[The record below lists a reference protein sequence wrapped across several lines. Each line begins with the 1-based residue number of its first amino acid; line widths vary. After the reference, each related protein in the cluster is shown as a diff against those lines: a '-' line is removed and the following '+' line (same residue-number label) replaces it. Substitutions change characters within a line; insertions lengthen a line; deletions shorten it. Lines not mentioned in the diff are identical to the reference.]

1 VAENVSKQ
9 SSKNHIKID
18 EIKRALQS
26 GDTDNA
32 ISLSKQTLKNLEDS
46 LEKTQE
52 NTQEKA
58 EVLYI
63 LAVAQ
68 RTKGLIG
75 EATET
80 IKTLIA
86 TDPNH
91 ARAHQENGYLSL
103 SAGNKPKAATAF
115 ARATRLNPALLS
127 SWQKLAPLY
136 SELNHPE
143 AQTFATQRID
153 YLTQMPAEMRGAQD
167 LMYEG
172 KLVIADKVCRRFLQN
187 HKHHAEAML
196 LLAEIGI
203 RLKLYHQA
211 EFLLESCVEI
221 HPNYEAARAEFVQL
235 LSKLGKFSQAKQQA
249 EILLNAH
256 PDNLQYLAAKAS
268 AMVGVGEVEPAIV
281 LYQQVIHDARNELP
295 GIQLLIGHAYKAN
308 GNLERAVAAYQQ
320 AYKIRPD
327 FGDAYWSLANTKTY
341 RFTDNELALMQAQL
355 DKVDIEQ
362 DDKVHLEFALAKAY
376 EDRQQFDTAF
386 SYYQNGNTLKN
397 HSSHYSQAKMSEQVA
412 AQKAFFNADFFS
424 THQNVGDQTP
434 DPVFIVGLPRAG
446 STLLEQILASHSQV
460 DGTMELHNV
469 MGLAARL
476 SGSKSGYPNVVSEI
490 DNEYFARFGKQ
501 FIEDTRCY
509 RQGAAFFIDKMPNNF
524 MHIGL
529 IKAMLPNAK
538 IIDARREPIACCFS
552 GYKQLF
558 AEGQEFSY
566 DLDNLVHYYQSYQSL
581 MTHWDEVLPSFVL
594 KVQHE
599 DVIDNLETQVR
610 RILDF
615 CELPFESSCLH
626 FYKTKRTI
634 KTPSSEQ
641 VRQPIN
647 SSAREQWK
655 KFETHLTP
663 LTNAFAAK
671 QLVPE

>member
-1 VAENVSKQ
+1 MVEDVDKHGN
-9 SSKNHIKID
+9 KNRINID
-18 EIKRALQS
+18 DIKRALQS
-26 GDTDNA
+26 GDTNKA
-32 ISLSKQTLKNLEDS
+32 ISLSQQALKQ
-46 LEKTQE
+46 
-52 NTQEKA
+52 
-58 EVLYI
+58 VLNSQDNEQQKVELLYV

-68 RTKGLIG
+68 RTKGLISD
-75 EATET
+75 ATAT
-80 IKTLIA
+80 VNTLIA

-103 SAGNKPKAATAF
+103 SSGNIPVAATAF

-136 SELNHPE
+136 LELNHDE
-143 AQTFATQRID
+143 GLKFATQRVE
-153 YLTQMPAEMRGAQD
+153 YLTQLPVEIRGARD

-172 KLVIADKVCRRFLQN
+172 KLAVADTVCRRFLQT
-187 HKHHAEAML
+187 HKHNVEAML
-196 LLAEIGI
+196 LLAEVGI
-203 RLKLYHQA
+203 KLKLYHKA

-221 HPNYEAARAEFVQL
+221 YPTHEAARSEFVQL

-249 EILLNAH
+249 ELLLNEH
-256 PDNLQYLAAKAS
+256 PNHHPYLAAKAS
-268 AMVGVGEVEPAIV
+268 AMVGIGEVEPAIS
-281 LYQQVIHDARNELP
+281 LYQKIINERNDLP
-295 GIQLLIGHAYKAN
+295 GIQLLLGHAYKAN
-308 GNLERAVAAYQQ
+308 GNIKQAVTAYQQ

-341 RFTDNELALMQAQL
+341 RFTDDELTLMQAQL

-362 DDKVHLEFALAKAY
+362 DDKTHLEFALAKAY
-376 EDRQQFDTAF
+376 EDRKQFDIAF
-386 SYYQNGNTLKN
+386 NYYKNGNTLKN
-397 HSSHYSQAKMSEQVA
+397 QRHLYSQVKMSEQIE
-412 AQKAFFNADFFS
+412 AQKSVFTADFFKA
-424 THQNVGDQTP
+424 HQKTGDQSR
-434 DPVFIVGLPRAG
+434 DPIFIVGLPRAG

-469 MGLAARL
+469 LGLAARL
-476 SGSKSGYPNVVSEI
+476 SGNKSGYPAVVNDI
-490 DNEYFARFGKQ
+490 DNDYFERFGKQ
-501 FIEDTRCY
+501 FIEQTQCY

-529 IKAMLPNAK
+529 IKTMLPNAK
-538 IIDARREPIACCFS
+538 IIDARRDPIACCFS

-566 DLDNLVHYYQSYQSL
+566 DLDNLIHYYQSYQAL
-581 MTHWDEVLPSFVL
+581 MTHWDTVLPGFVL

-599 DVIDNLETQVR
+599 DVIDDLETQVR
-610 RILDF
+610 RKLDF
-615 CELPFESSCLH
+615 CQLPYEPACLH

-647 SSAREQWK
+647 SDAKEQWK
-655 KFETHLTP
+655 NFETHLTP
-663 LTNAFAAK
+663 LTDAF
-671 QLVPE
+671 EG

>member
-18 EIKRALQS
+18 DIKRALQS
-26 GDTDNA
+26 GDTVNA
-32 ISLSKQTLKNLEDS
+32 ISLSKQALNNQKDS
-46 LEKTQE
+46 LG
-52 NTQEKA
+52 NTQEKN

-80 IKTLIA
+80 VKTLIA
-86 TDPNH
+86 TDPSH

-103 SAGNKPKAATAF
+103 SVGNKPSAATAF
-115 ARATRLNPALLS
+115 ANATRLNPALLS

-136 SELNHPE
+136 GELNHAE
-143 AQTFATQRID
+143 AQTFATKRID
-153 YLTQMPAEMRGAQD
+153 YLNKLPVEIRGAQD

-172 KLVIADKVCRRFLQN
+172 KLGIADKVCRRFLQK
-187 HKHHAEAML
+187 HKHHVEAML
-196 LLAEIGI
+196 LLAIIGI
-203 RLKLYHQA
+203 RLKLYHEA

-221 HPNYEAARAEFVQL
+221 HPNYEAARSEFVQL

-249 EILLNAH
+249 EILLNEH
-256 PDNLQYLAAKAS
+256 PNNLQYLAAKAS
-268 AMVGVGEVEPAIV
+268 AMVGVGEVDQAII
-281 LYQQVIHDARNELP
+281 LYQQVIKDARSDLP
-295 GIQLLIGHAYKAN
+295 GIQLLLGHAYKAN
-308 GNLERAVAAYQQ
+308 GNIEQAVAAYQQ
-320 AYKIRPD
+320 AYKIRSD

-341 RFTDNELALMQAQL
+341 RFTDDELTLMQTQL
-355 DKVDIEQ
+355 SKVDIEQ
-362 DDKVHLEFALAKAY
+362 DDKAHLEFALAKTY
-376 EDRQQFDTAF
+376 EDRKKFDNAF
-386 SYYQNGNTLKN
+386 MHYKNGNILKN
-397 HSSHYSQAKMSEQVA
+397 QRNHYSQAKLSEQIE
-412 AQKAFFNADFFS
+412 AQKSVFTADFFKD
-424 THQNVGDQTP
+424 HQDVGDQTP
-434 DPVFIVGLPRAG
+434 DPIFIVGLPRAG

-460 DGTMELHNV
+460 DGTMELHNIL
-469 MGLAARL
+469 GLAARL
-476 SGSKSGYPNVVSEI
+476 SGNKSGYPSVVNEI
-490 DNEYFARFGKQ
+490 DSKFFTRFGKQ
-501 FIEDTRCY
+501 FMQDTQCY

-529 IKAMLPNAK
+529 IKTILPNAK
-538 IIDARREPIACCFS
+538 IIDARRDPIACCFS

-581 MTHWDEVLPSFVL
+581 MAHWDSVLPGFIL

-599 DVIDNLETQVR
+599 DVIDDLETQVR

-615 CELPFESSCLH
+615 CQLPFESSCLH

-647 SSAREQWK
+647 SAARQQWK
-655 KFETHLTP
+655 NFETHLNP
-663 LTNAFAAK
+663 LINAFKA
-671 QLVPE
+671 Q

>member
-9 SSKNHIKID
+9 SSKHYIKID
-18 EIKRALQS
+18 EIKRALQA
-26 GDTDNA
+26 GDTDKA
-32 ISLSKQTLKNLEDS
+32 ISLSKQALDN
-46 LEKTQE
+46 QE
-52 NTQEKA
+52 NTQEKD

-80 IKTLIA
+80 LKTLIA
-86 TDPNH
+86 TDPSH

-103 SAGNKPKAATAF
+103 STGNKPSAATAF

-136 SELNHPE
+136 GELNHSE
-143 AQTFATQRID
+143 AQKFATQRVE
-153 YLTQMPAEMRGAQD
+153 YLSQLPVEIRGARD

-172 KLVIADKVCRRFLQN
+172 KLGLADTVCRRFLQN
-187 HKHHAEAML
+187 NKHHAEAML

-203 RLKLYHQA
+203 KLKLYHKA
-211 EFLLESCVEI
+211 EFLLESCIEI
-221 HPNYEAARAEFVQL
+221 HPKHEAARAEFVQL
-235 LSKLGKFSQAKQQA
+235 LSKLGKFSHAKQHA
-249 EILLNAH
+249 EHLLNAH
-256 PDNLQYLAAKAS
+256 PNNHQYIAAKAS
-268 AMVGVGEVEPAIV
+268 AMVGVGEVEQAIT
-281 LYQQVIHDARNELP
+281 LYQQVIGERNDLP
-295 GIQLLIGHAYKAN
+295 GIQLLLGHAYKAS
-308 GNLERAVAAYQQ
+308 GNIAQAVTSYQQ
-320 AYKIRPD
+320 AYKIRAD

-341 RFTDNELALMQAQL
+341 RFTDSELTLMQTQL

-362 DDKVHLEFALAKAY
+362 DDKAHLEFALAKAY
-376 EDRQQFDTAF
+376 EDRKKFDIAF
-386 SYYQNGNTLKN
+386 SYYQNGNAIKN
-397 HSSHYSQAKMSEQVA
+397 QRKLYSQTKMSEQIE
-412 AQKAFFNADFFS
+412 AQKSVFTADFFKA
-424 THQNVGDQTP
+424 HQNLGDQNP
-434 DPVFIVGLPRAG
+434 DPIFIVGLPRAG

-476 SGSKSGYPNVVSEI
+476 SGSNSGYPNVVNEI

-538 IIDARREPIACCFS
+538 IIDARRDPIACCFS

-558 AEGQEFSY
+558 AEGQDFSY
-566 DLDNLVHYYQSYQSL
+566 SLDNLIHYYQSYQSL
-581 MTHWDEVLPSFVL
+581 MTHWDAVLPGSVL

-599 DVIDNLETQVR
+599 DVIDGLETQVR

-615 CELPFESSCLH
+615 CHLPFEATCLH
-626 FYKTKRTI
+626 FYNTKRTI

-647 SSAREQWK
+647 ANARNQWK
-655 KFETHLTP
+655 NFERHLTP
-663 LTNAFAAK
+663 LINAFAAK
-671 QLVPE
+671 

>member
-9 SSKNHIKID
+9 SSKHHIKID
-18 EIKRALQS
+18 EIKRALQA
-26 GDTDNA
+26 GDTDKA
-32 ISLSKQTLKNLEDS
+32 ISLSKQSLNNQEKN
-46 LEKTQE
+46 QE
-52 NTQEKA
+52 NTQEKG

-80 IKTLIA
+80 VKTLIA
-86 TDPNH
+86 TEPSH
-91 ARAHQENGYLSL
+91 ARAHQESGYLSL
-103 SAGNKPKAATAF
+103 STGNKPSAATAF

-136 SELNHPE
+136 GELNHGE
-143 AQTFATQRID
+143 AQKFATQRVE
-153 YLTQMPAEMRGAQD
+153 YLSQLPVEIRGARD

-172 KLVIADKVCRRFLQN
+172 KLGLADTVCRRFLQN
-187 HKHHAEAML
+187 NKHHAEAML
-196 LLAEIGI
+196 LLAEVGI
-203 RLKLYHQA
+203 KLKLYHKA
-211 EFLLESCVEI
+211 EFLLESCIEI
-221 HPNYEAARAEFVQL
+221 HPKHEAARAEFVQL
-235 LSKLGKFSQAKQQA
+235 LSKLGKFSHAKQHA
-249 EILLNAH
+249 ERLLNAH
-256 PDNLQYLAAKAS
+256 PNNHQYIAAKAS
-268 AMVGVGEVEPAIV
+268 AMVGVGEVEQAIT
-281 LYQQVIHDARNELP
+281 LYQQVIGERNDLP
-295 GIQLLIGHAYKAN
+295 GIQLLLGHAYKAS
-308 GNLERAVAAYQQ
+308 GNIAQAVASYQQ
-320 AYKIRPD
+320 AYNIRAD

-341 RFTDNELALMQAQL
+341 RFTDSELTLMQTQL
-355 DKVDIEQ
+355 EKVDIEQ
-362 DDKVHLEFALAKAY
+362 DDKAHLEFALAKAY
-376 EDRQQFDTAF
+376 EDRKQFDIAF
-386 SYYQNGNTLKN
+386 SYYQNGNAIKN
-397 HSSHYSQAKMSEQVA
+397 QRKLYSQTKMSEQIE
-412 AQKAFFNADFFS
+412 AQKSVFTADFFKA
-424 THQNVGDQTP
+424 HQNLGDQNP
-434 DPVFIVGLPRAG
+434 DPIFIVGLPRAG

-476 SGSKSGYPNVVSEI
+476 SGSNSGYPNVVNEI

-501 FIEDTRCY
+501 FIEDTQCY

-538 IIDARREPIACCFS
+538 IIDARRDPIACCFS

-558 AEGQEFSY
+558 AEGQDFSY
-566 DLDNLVHYYQSYQSL
+566 SLDNLIHYYQSYQSL
-581 MTHWDEVLPSFVL
+581 MTHWDAVLPGFVL

-599 DVIDNLETQVR
+599 DVIDGIETQVR

-615 CELPFESSCLH
+615 CHLPFEATCLH
-626 FYKTKRTI
+626 FYNTKRTI

-647 SSAREQWK
+647 ANARNQWK
-655 KFETHLTP
+655 NFEKHLTP
-663 LTNAFAAK
+663 LINAFAAK
-671 QLVPE
+671 

>member
-1 VAENVSKQ
+1 MAEDVSKQ

-18 EIKRALQS
+18 ELKRALQS

-32 ISLSKQTLKNLEDS
+32 ISLATKALDTLDNS
-46 LEKTQE
+46 LE
-52 NTQEKA
+52 NTQEKL
-58 EVLYI
+58 EILYI

-86 TDPNH
+86 KDPNH

-103 SAGNKPKAATAF
+103 SIGNQPGAATAF

-136 SELNHPE
+136 FELNHTE
-143 AQTFATQRID
+143 GQKFATQRIK
-153 YLTQMPAEMRGAQD
+153 YLTQLPVEIRGARD

-172 KLVIADKVCRRFLQN
+172 KLGIADTVCRRFLQN
-187 HKHHAEAML
+187 HKHHVEAML

-203 RLKLYHQA
+203 KLKLYHEA

-221 HPNYEAARAEFVQL
+221 HPTHQAARAEFVQL
-235 LSKLGKFSQAKQQA
+235 LSKLGKFSHAKQQA
-249 EILLNAH
+249 EILLNEQPNSH
-256 PDNLQYLAAKAS
+256 QYLAAKAS
-268 AMVGVGEVEPAIV
+268 AMVGIGEVEEAIS
-281 LYQQVIHDARNELP
+281 LYQQIINERNDLP
-295 GIQLLIGHAYKAN
+295 GIQLLLGHAYKAN
-308 GNLERAVAAYQQ
+308 GNIKQAVNAYQQ

-362 DDKVHLEFALAKAY
+362 DDKAHLEFALAKAY
-376 EDRQQFDTAF
+376 EDRKQFDTAF
-386 SYYQNGNTLKN
+386 SYYQNGNALKN
-397 HSSHYSQAKMSEQVA
+397 QRNLYSQVKVSEQIE
-412 AQKAFFNADFFS
+412 AQKSVFTTDFFKA
-424 THQNVGDQTP
+424 HQNVGDQSP
-434 DPVFIVGLPRAG
+434 DPIFIVGLPRAG

-460 DGTMELHNV
+460 DGTMELHNIL
-469 MGLAARL
+469 GLASRL
-476 SGSKSGYPNVVSEI
+476 SGSKSGYPNVVTEI
-490 DNEYFARFGKQ
+490 DHEYFSRFGKQ
-501 FIEDTRCY
+501 FIEDTQCY

-529 IKAMLPNAK
+529 IKSMLPGAK
-538 IIDARREPIACCFS
+538 IIDARRDPIACCFS

-566 DLDNLVHYYQSYQSL
+566 DLDNLIHYYQSYQSL
-581 MTHWDEVLPSFVL
+581 MAHWDEVLPGFVL

-599 DVIDNLETQVR
+599 DVIDDLETQVR

-615 CELPFESSCLH
+615 CQLPYESSCLH
-626 FYKTKRTI
+626 FYNTKRTI

-647 SSAREQWK
+647 TEAREQWK
-655 KFETHLTP
+655 NFETHLTP
-663 LTNAFAAK
+663 LMSAFATK
-671 QLVPE
+671 